1 MQKCFFFFFFNNS
14 WDHCLRT
21 GVLCSWE
28 KIQIG
33 NLPSG
38 LECVYLDWQLVSHF
52 IDRPPTPLHIFIN
65 HYERNLHVCRVTWL
79 SSRWLSVTVLANGN
93 SCWTTIGFGTE
104 LLWCTSVETGQSQ
117 WAKKVIHILFKS
129 THLTIRDP
137 FPPHKSYLMHL

>member
-1 MQKCFFFFFFNNS
+1 MLFFFFLIIVGTIVS
-14 WDHCLRT
+14 EQVYYVA
-21 GVLCSWE
+21 GE

-38 LECVYLDWQLVSHF
+38 LECLYLDWQLVSHF

-137 FPPHKSYLMHL
+137 FSPHKFYLMHL